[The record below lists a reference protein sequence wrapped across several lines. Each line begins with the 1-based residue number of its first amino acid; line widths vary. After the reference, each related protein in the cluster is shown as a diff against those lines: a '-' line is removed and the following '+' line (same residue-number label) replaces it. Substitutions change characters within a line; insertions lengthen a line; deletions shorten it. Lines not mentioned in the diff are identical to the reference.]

1 MLEKFDAFLPE
12 LLKVYLE
19 LAPYLFIGLA
29 FVGILHLLIKDDWI
43 GKQLGNNKFSAV
55 LKAALIGVPMPLC
68 SCGVIPT
75 ALHINKKGASK
86 GATVSF
92 LISTPQTGIDS
103 ITPTI
108 GMLGP
113 VFGIFRP
120 LWAFLSGIV
129 GGLATNLFVNNSNE
143 TFEDKEIKSCCSSGS
158 CSTEIP
164 QKKTVKEL
172 FRYAFVEFLDDIS
185 PQLVVG
191 IVLAALIALFVPE
204 DFFQTYGQ
212 GFTGMF
218 LIILFGLPLYVC
230 ATGSIPIAISLM
242 LKGFSPGAAFV
253 FLTVGPAT
261 NIATI
266 SMVMKALGVKVMLIY
281 LTSITAMALLGGF
294 VLNKILDFMNV
305 NLNLMLMEHHTG
317 HIATWK
323 IVLTVLFSIT
333 LLFSLY
339 RRLAGVFLRKS
350 RAHEHNSSNE
360 TDHHHH
366 ETEESSSTTITVEGM
381 TCSHCVKHVKESI
394 EEVRGVENATVSLAE
409 KSAVVTGSFNLE
421 EVINAVN
428 SAGYKAK

>member
-191 IVLAALIALFVPE
+191 IVLFPNIWAGFHRYVPDYSIRTSSICMCYRLDSDCNLTHAE
-204 DFFQTYGQ
+204 G
-212 GFTGMF
+212 
-218 LIILFGLPLYVC
+218 ILSRC
-230 ATGSIPIAISLM
+230 SLC
-242 LKGFSPGAAFV
+242 LSYSRTCHQYCHNLHGYEGIRCKGNAYLSY
-253 FLTVGPAT
+253 
-261 NIATI
+261 
-266 SMVMKALGVKVMLIY
+266 IY
-281 LTSITAMALLGGF
+281 YSNGTSGRI
-294 VLNKILDFMNV
+294 
-305 NLNLMLMEHHTG
+305 
-317 HIATWK
+317 
-323 IVLTVLFSIT
+323 
-333 LLFSLY
+333 
-339 RRLAGVFLRKS
+339 
-350 RAHEHNSSNE
+350 
-360 TDHHHH
+360 
-366 ETEESSSTTITVEGM
+366 
-381 TCSHCVKHVKESI
+381 CPQ
-394 EEVRGVENATVSLAE
+394 
-409 KSAVVTGSFNLE
+409 
-421 EVINAVN
+421 
-428 SAGYKAK
+428 